1 VLETLDAAAVRRWCG
16 GGLAALR
23 AHQQEIDD
31 LNVYPV
37 PDGDTGTNLVLTLA
51 SAQEALDAPEPE
63 TPEPPGNPL
72 ARAMRRMA
80 RGALLGARGNSG
92 VIVSQILRGMADAF
106 TGVVAVRGAEL
117 ARALRTASEAA
128 YAAVA
133 RPVEGTVLSVVAAA
147 AEGAGRIASDDL
159 VAVARAAA
167 RSAGEALARTPQ
179 QLPVL
184 AAAGVVDAGG
194 RGLVLLLDA
203 LVEALSGIAP
213 VTVEAAAPPAARFPA
228 DGSYGYEVQ
237 YLLDA
242 PPDAVEV
249 LRGTLDALGNSLVVV
264 GTGEGDPPTWNVH
277 VHVDDIGAAV
287 EAGVVAGRP
296 HRISVSRLDDRVH
309 AAHHHRRADDPPR
322 HAEGRGAVV
331 VAAGD
336 GLTALFATEGAT
348 VVGRNPST
356 AEMLAAI
363 EATGAGSVVLL
374 PNDANT
380 HAVATS
386 AAREAAGH
394 GVRVSVVPTR
404 SPVQALAALAVR
416 DPGRDFADDVIA
428 MAEAAGACRY
438 GEVCTAAREALTV
451 AGRCR
456 PGDLLGLVDGEVNV
470 IGADVEEVC
479 RRLLDRMLGGG
490 GELTTLVLG
499 ADAPAGLEQTLTA
512 HVNQTWPFVE
522 MQCYTGGQP
531 RYHLLVGVE

>member
-1 VLETLDAAAVRRWCG
+1 VLDTLDDAAVRHWCG
-16 GGLAALR
+16 SGLAALR
-23 AHQQEIDD
+23 AHQHEIDE

-37 PDGDTGTNLVLTLA
+37 PDGDTGTNLVLTMTSARDALA
-51 SAQEALDAPEPE
+51 TAEP
-63 TPEPPGNPL
+63 GS
-72 ARAMRRMA
+72 AMRRMA

-92 VIVSQILRGMADAF
+92 VIVSQILRGMADTF
-106 TGVVAVRGAEL
+106 TGAVAVRGAEL
-117 ARALRTASEAA
+117 ARGLRTAAEAA

-167 RSAGEALARTPQ
+167 RAAADALARTPQ

-203 LVEALSGIAP
+203 LVETLSGIGPA
-213 VTVEAAAPPAARFPA
+213 VVEPPPASATPA
-228 DGSYGYEVQ
+228 EPPEYGYEVQ

-242 PPDAVEV
+242 PAEAVGE
-249 LRGTLDALGNSLVVV
+249 LRRTLDALGNSLVVV
-264 GTGEGDPPTWNVH
+264 GTGEGEPPTWNVH
-277 VHVDDIGAAV
+277 VHVDDIGAAI
-287 EAGVVAGRP
+287 EAGVAAGRP
-296 HRISVSRLDDRVH
+296 YRISVTRLADRIR
-309 AAHHHRRADDPPR
+309 AAHQHRRADDPPHR
-322 HAEGRGAVV
+322 PDGRDPGGRGAVV

-336 GLTALFATEGAT
+336 GLTALFAAEGAV
-348 VVGRNPST
+348 VVGRNPSI

-363 EATGAGSVVLL
+363 DATGAGRVVLL

-380 HAVATS
+380 HAVAVS
-386 AAREAAGH
+386 AAREASSG

-416 DPGRDFADDVIA
+416 DPARDFADDVIA

-470 IGADVEEVC
+470 IGQDLDEVC

-499 ADAPAGLEQTLTA
+499 ADAPPTLQPALTA
-512 HVNQTWPFVE
+512 HLAQTWPFVE
-522 MQCYTGGQP
+522 VQWYAGGQP